1 MVTTPKRKI
10 TYTYREYLC
19 TPEDKRYELINGE
32 LLLSPSPKTAHQRL
46 AVKLGA
52 TMHFFVEDAGLGE
65 IFFAPFDVYFNE
77 TNVVQPDIIFVS
89 GERALIV
96 NDDNIRGAPDLVV
109 EILSP
114 STANR
119 DRVLK
124 RALYAEHGVREFWIA
139 DTDAKTISVFLLG
152 DAGFDLAAIYGE
164 GQTLTSPTLS
174 GFSVGLDDI
183 F

>member
-1 MVTTPKRKI
+1 M
-10 TYTYREYLC
+10 
-19 TPEDKRYELINGE
+19 
-32 LLLSPSPKTAHQRL
+32 
-46 AVKLGA
+46 
-52 TMHFFVEDAGLGE
+52 
-65 IFFAPFDVYFNE
+65 FFAPFDVYFNE
-77 TNVVQPDIIFVS
+77 TNVVQPDLIFVS
-89 GERALIV
+89 SERALIV
-96 NDDNIRGAPDLVV
+96 NDDNIRGAPDMVV

-152 DAGFDLAAIYGE
+152 DAGFELTSIYGE

-174 GFSVGLDDI
+174 GFSVDLDDL

>member
-1 MVTTPKRKI
+1 MVTPKTKI
-10 TYTYREYLC
+10 KYTYREYLY
-19 TPEDKRYELINGE
+19 TPEDKRYELIDGE
-32 LLLSPSPKTAHQRL
+32 LLLTPSPKTGHQRL
-46 AVKLGA
+46 EASLGTMMYVFVK
-52 TMHFFVEDAGLGE
+52 DSGLGE
-65 IFFAPFDVYFNE
+65 VFFAPFDVYFNE
-77 TNVVQPDIIFVS
+77 TNVVQPDLIFVS
-89 GERALIV
+89 SERALIV

-152 DAGFDLAAIYGE
+152 DAGFELTSIYGE

-174 GFSVGLDDI
+174 GFSVDLDDL

>member
-1 MVTTPKRKI
+1 MVIPKTKI
-10 TYTYREYLC
+10 TYTYREYRN

-46 AVKLGA
+46 EVKLGA
-52 TMHFFVEDAGLGE
+52 MMHFFVEDARLGE
-65 IFFAPFDVYFNE
+65 VFFAPFDVYFNE

-89 GERALIV
+89 SERALIV

-139 DTDAKTISVFLLG
+139 DTDAKTIAVFQLG
-152 DAGFDLAAIYGE
+152 SEGFELEAIYGE

-174 GFSVGLDDI
+174 GFSVNLDDI

>member
-1 MVTTPKRKI
+1 MVIPKTKI
-10 TYTYREYLC
+10 KYTYREYLH
-19 TPEDKRYELINGE
+19 TPDDKRYELIDGE

-46 AVKLGA
+46 EGKLVN
-52 TMHFFVEDAGLGE
+52 HLYNFVEDAGLGE
-65 IFFAPFDVYFNE
+65 VFFAPFDVYFNE

-89 GERALIV
+89 SERALIV

-139 DTDAKTISVFLLG
+139 DTDAETITVFLLG
-152 DAGFDLAAIYGE
+152 DAGFELAAIYGE

-174 GFSVGLDDI
+174 GFSVDLDDL

>member
-10 TYTYREYLC
+10 KYTYREYLY
-19 TPEDKRYELINGE
+19 TPDDKRYELIDGE

-46 AVKLGA
+46 ERKLG
-52 TMHFFVEDAGLGE
+52 TIMSFFVDDAGLGE

-89 GERALIV
+89 SERALIV
-96 NDDNIRGAPDLVV
+96 NDDNIRGAPDMVV

-124 RALYAEHGVREFWIA
+124 RALYAENGVKEFWIA

-152 DAGFDLAAIYGE
+152 DSGFDLVAIYGE
-164 GQTLTSPTLS
+164 GQALTSPTLS
-174 GFSVGLDDI
+174 GFSVNMDDV